1 MEHARAVFQLE
12 MELLRP
18 CLPHARCF
26 APPSSPSAPQL
37 ATCANDF
44 DTCLVKRSESLAS
57 PGYPRSNPNPNPNPD
72 PNPYPNPNSYPIPNP
87 NPIPDPNP
95 NPNPNPNPI
104 QLGSKRSSRLC
115 TRRSVESIIIGV

>member
-26 APPSSPSAPQL
+26 ASPSSPSSPAQL
-37 ATCANDF
+37 ATCASDF

-57 PGYPRSNPNPNPNPD
+57 PGYPRSDPSPSPNP
-72 PNPYPNPNSYPIPNP
+72 S
-87 NPIPDPNP
+87 PNP
-95 NPNPNPNPI
+95 NPNPNPNTNPNPDPNPN
-104 QLGSKRSSRLC
+104 QA
-115 TRRSVESIIIGV
+115 TRAR